1 MMKVCSEYNC
11 TTPFCPMPR
20 LVRSACGY
28 SLAECLQFS
37 ESKLQRQPLHLHC
50 SLALQ
55 SSLFKAT
62 HFFSHHLSG
71 FFEPPII
78 LVVWHPPTAAWCI
91 TPSSSAPRSG
101 RNATVT
107 RSKLQSKAARRAR
120 CCYASCRA
128 GALVLSRVWL
138 PLRRCRAMCWLDER
152 DNSPATR
159 GPPPNRPSGWGCACC
174 LASGPASHP
183 VLCLWHWRGYTLWG
197 ASNLPA

>member
-1 MMKVCSEYNC
+1 MKVCSEYNC

-91 TPSSSAPRSG
+91 TLSSSAPRSG

-107 RSKLQSKAARRAR
+107 RSKLQSKAARMDGKVSQTAVFWESPESQSAWATTCGAQTRKLRTSSAKFCTEVVMWTLHLWAWDLFR
-120 CCYASCRA
+120 ETPA
-128 GALVLSRVWL
+128 GRQNK
-138 PLRRCRAMCWLDER
+138 RQ
-152 DNSPATR
+152 
-159 GPPPNRPSGWGCACC
+159 
-174 LASGPASHP
+174 
-183 VLCLWHWRGYTLWG
+183 
-197 ASNLPA
+197 

>member
-1 MMKVCSEYNC
+1 MRSFSGNSRWATKQTAIISLEFGCFARVADVSKTKGQPKMMKVCSEYNC

-55 SSLFKAT
+55 SSSFKAT

-107 RSKLQSKAARRAR
+107 RSKLQSKAARMDGKVSQTA
-120 CCYASCRA
+120 
-128 GALVLSRVWL
+128 VFW
-138 PLRRCRAMCWLDER
+138 E
-152 DNSPATR
+152 SPESQSA
-159 GPPPNRPSGWGCACC
+159 
-174 LASGPASHP
+174 
-183 VLCLWHWRGYTLWG
+183 
-197 ASNLPA
+197 

>member
-107 RSKLQSKAARRAR
+107 RSKLQSKAARMDGNVSQTAGFLGKSGKSKRLSYNMR
-120 CCYASCRA
+120 CANKKTANFISQ
-128 GALVLSRVWL
+128 VL
-138 PLRRCRAMCWLDER
+138 
-152 DNSPATR
+152 
-159 GPPPNRPSGWGCACC
+159 
-174 LASGPASHP
+174 
-183 VLCLWHWRGYTLWG
+183 Y
-197 ASNLPA
+197 

>member
-1 MMKVCSEYNC
+1 MSLVALLGWLTSPNKRTAKEMMQACSEHNC
-11 TTPFCPMPR
+11 TTPFSPMPR
-20 LVRSACGY
+20 LLRSAFGS

-55 SSLFKAT
+55 SSLFKST

-91 TPSSSAPRSG
+91 TPSSSAPRSA

-107 RSKLQSKAARRAR
+107 RSKLQSKAARMDGNVSQTAGFLGKSGKSKRLSYNMR
-120 CCYASCRA
+120 CANKKTNFISQ
-128 GALVLSRVWL
+128 VL
-138 PLRRCRAMCWLDER
+138 
-152 DNSPATR
+152 
-159 GPPPNRPSGWGCACC
+159 
-174 LASGPASHP
+174 
-183 VLCLWHWRGYTLWG
+183 Y
-197 ASNLPA
+197 

>member
-55 SSLFKAT
+55 SSLFKST

-71 FFEPPII
+71 FFEPLII

-107 RSKLQSKAARRAR
+107 RSKLQSKAARMDGNVSQTAGFLGKSGKSKRLSYNMR
-120 CCYASCRA
+120 CANKKTNFISQ
-128 GALVLSRVWL
+128 VL
-138 PLRRCRAMCWLDER
+138 
-152 DNSPATR
+152 
-159 GPPPNRPSGWGCACC
+159 
-174 LASGPASHP
+174 
-183 VLCLWHWRGYTLWG
+183 Y
-197 ASNLPA
+197 